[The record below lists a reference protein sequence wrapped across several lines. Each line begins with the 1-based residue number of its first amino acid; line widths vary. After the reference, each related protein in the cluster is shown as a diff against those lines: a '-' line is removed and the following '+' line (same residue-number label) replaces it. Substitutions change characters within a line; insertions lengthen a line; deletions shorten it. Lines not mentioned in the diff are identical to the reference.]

1 VHGRVTP
8 RLPEQAT
15 GRTSALQSMFSKY
28 LFIASMRR
36 IWLTKSQSEEK
47 LKALDLAGSFL
58 KDVRRV
64 GPYFVKTQVFKF
76 AWKTDKAERLS
87 ETRGDLNHSQGR
99 ECLRVVVS
107 GLHGYPLNARLE
119 KDLSSLTL

>member
-36 IWLTKSQSEEK
+36 TWLTKSQSEEK

-64 GPYFVKTQVFKF
+64 RPYFVKTQVSRF

-87 ETRGDLNHSQGR
+87 ETRGDLDHSQVR
-99 ECLRVVVS
+99 E
-107 GLHGYPLNARLE
+107 
-119 KDLSSLTL
+119 